1 MNDHER
7 QKAIDEIQ
15 RICEEIMERP
25 NFQRML
31 DALVTNCATQGTSK
45 EFAIAT
51 LHMMMEATGAAA
63 TIAVIKAKGWNPEEF
78 RLTTE
83 QLEEKAQNMQAQF
96 TEHGMGN
103 MMPKFLQEDEA

>member
-1 MNDHER
+1 MNDQER
-7 QKAIDEIQ
+7 QKAIAEIQ

-25 NFQRML
+25 NFQKML

-51 LHMMMEATGAAA
+51 MHMMIESTGAAA
-63 TIAVIKAKGWNPEEF
+63 TLAVIKANGWNPEEF
-78 RLTTE
+78 RLSTE
-83 QLEEKAQNMQAQF
+83 ELEEKAQNMQAQF

-103 MMPKFLQEDEA
+103 MMPQFLQEDDD